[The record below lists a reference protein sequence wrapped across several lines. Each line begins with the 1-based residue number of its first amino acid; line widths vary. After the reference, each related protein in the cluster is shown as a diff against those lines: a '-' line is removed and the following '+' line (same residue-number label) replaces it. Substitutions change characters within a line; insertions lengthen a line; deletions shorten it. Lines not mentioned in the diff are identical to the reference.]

1 MQRGSHRTAA
11 VVFEWLQSSPGF
23 RRVLCYFL
31 GGGIAFTLVT
41 FICFRLRLTL
51 ATPAFLYLI
60 VVVLLSLYGSFVLS
74 AAFSLIGV
82 GCLAYYFAPPIFSFR
97 IDDPFNVV
105 ATVAFLIAAAVI
117 TSLVSRLKDTME
129 RQFDMRLEERVSERT
144 RIARDL
150 HDTLLQSFQALL
162 FRFQAVRELLR
173 THPAEAGEILESALD
188 QAAQAITEGR
198 DAVQGLRGST
208 VERNDLARAIA
219 SLGEDIV
226 ASGGAPG
233 ELRVDVEGTSLNL
246 HPIVRDEIYRIATE
260 ALRNAFRHAAA
271 KQIEV
276 ELRFDKRRLRLRI
289 RDDGK
294 GIDPTFLTAE
304 GRAGHFGL
312 QGMRERAKL
321 LGGKLAVWTAPEAG
335 TEIELT
341 VPATNAYAGSSA
353 PAKSVPCYDE
363 PATGRDVSPG
373 ISTSTLRQIVERA
386 RPLRWPG

>member
-1 MQRGSHRTAA
+1 MQRGSYRAVA
-11 VVFEWLQSSPGF
+11 VVFEWLQSSPRF
-23 RRVLCYFL
+23 RRVLSYFL
-31 GGGIAFTLVT
+31 CGGTAFALVT

-60 VVVLLSLYGSFVLS
+60 VIVLLSLYGSFVLS

-117 TSLVSRLKDTME
+117 TSLVSRLKETME

-144 RIARDL
+144 RVARDL
-150 HDTLLQSFQALL
+150 HDTLLQSFQGLL

-173 THPAEAGEILESALD
+173 TRPAEASEILESALD

-198 DAVQGLRGST
+198 DAVQGLRAST
-208 VERNDLARAIA
+208 VERNDLAQAIA
-219 SLGEDIV
+219 SLGEEIV
-226 ASGGAPG
+226 ASGGAPV
-233 ELRVDVEGTSLNL
+233 ELRVDVEGASLNL
-246 HPIVRDEIYRIATE
+246 HPIVRDEIYRIASE
-260 ALRNAFRHAAA
+260 ALRNAFRHAEA
-271 KQIEV
+271 QRIEV
-276 ELRFDKRRLRLRI
+276 ELRCDKRQLRLRI

-294 GIDPTFLTAE
+294 GIDSTFLTAE

-312 QGMRERAKL
+312 HGMRERAKL

-335 TEIELT
+335 TEIELS
-341 VPATNAYAGSSA
+341 VPATHAYAVS
-353 PAKSVPCYDE
+353 SVP
-363 PATGRDVSPG
+363 RH
-373 ISTSTLRQIVERA
+373 
-386 RPLRWPG
+386 